1 MDPIFF
7 SLLLRDAA
15 ALLRPE
21 RVHVVLGHDPQTSPS
36 QSSAPCVTAL
46 RALSDIRAL
55 FQSSSKQRASGHV
68 AAKVLFYAAQVSRV
82 PLQFAAVLVHEIE
95 ERAQSIGQE
104 APGIGPGGSLQTTRL
119 ESMLKART
127 NGQGDT
133 IGEGKVLVT
142 EME

>member
-21 RVHVVLGHDPQTSPS
+21 PVHVVLGHDPHTSPS
-36 QSSAPCVTAL
+36 QSPAPCVTAL
-46 RALSDIRAL
+46 RALSDIHAL
-55 FQSSSKQRASGHV
+55 FQSGSKQRASGHV

-82 PLQFAAVLVHEIE
+82 PLQFAALLVHEIE
-95 ERAQSIGQE
+95 ERARSIGQE
-104 APGIGPGGSLQTTRL
+104 IGPGASLQTTRP
-119 ESMLKART
+119 ESTSKART
-127 NGQGDT
+127 SGKRDT
-133 IGEGKVLVT
+133 VGEGRVLVT